1 MSEVAETVTKL
12 PPIDSFFTV
21 ATRIAQMSD
30 LRFNQID
37 ATASQFAALKAV
49 TVGNLQ
55 PDGSLLVNWFGNIVR
70 ILQSHDDTVRAHFVT
85 EL

>member
-1 MSEVAETVTKL
+1 MSEDVATPL
-12 PPIDSFFTV
+12 PPVESYFKV

-30 LRFNQID
+30 LRFHQMD
-37 ATASQFAALKAV
+37 ATEAQFAAFKTAMQ
-49 TVGNLQ
+49 GNLQ